1 MSTIKNRLKALRNA
15 KGLTQ
20 NDLALELN
28 SRLNSNEKTISKMT
42 VSNWENNKHAIKQD
56 KAELLAEFF
65 NVSVPYLLGYEEE
78 PLLEDIAQEL
88 SSYITKDEWE
98 IIHSDPAQEEYY
110 MSVAWDRMLE
120 ATRAPLNNVSD
131 PILSTNVYKDIET
144 ETDLETLDSLISDT
158 LLAKR
163 ILDSLQ
169 NRVLSSDIKNSQEYS
184 QEIEKVISWLNDF
197 SDALGSQ
204 KLQLIIKDNNPW
216 NAL

>member
-88 SSYITKDEWE
+88 SSYITKVEWE

-204 KLQLIIKDNNPW
+204 KLQLIIKDNNP
-216 NAL
+216 

>member
-204 KLQLIIKDNNPW
+204 KLQLIIKDNNP
-216 NAL
+216 

>member
-1 MSTIKNRLKALRNA
+1 
-15 KGLTQ
+15 
-20 NDLALELN
+20 
-28 SRLNSNEKTISKMT
+28 
-42 VSNWENNKHAIKQD
+42 
-56 KAELLAEFF
+56 
-65 NVSVPYLLGYEEE
+65 
-78 PLLEDIAQEL
+78 
-88 SSYITKDEWE
+88 
-98 IIHSDPAQEEYY
+98 

-204 KLQLIIKDNNPW
+204 KLQLIIKDNNP
-216 NAL
+216 

>member
-184 QEIEKVISWLNDF
+184 QEIEKAISWLNDF

-204 KLQLIIKDNNPW
+204 KLQLIIKDNNP
-216 NAL
+216 

>member
-1 MSTIKNRLKALRNA
+1 
-15 KGLTQ
+15 
-20 NDLALELN
+20 
-28 SRLNSNEKTISKMT
+28 MT

-204 KLQLIIKDNNPW
+204 KLQLIIKDNNP
-216 NAL
+216 